1 MNGNRIP
8 LMSFSHRDESKCVIS
23 NISYDVLDIN
33 FRTCLL
39 LVEIICARVKYL
51 KDSREVGRAL
61 HCHVLCSKSLFAPSL
76 HTCTFHTLAFSVIS

>member
-23 NISYDVLDIN
+23 NISYDVLYIN

-39 LVEIICARVKYL
+39 LVEIICA
-51 KDSREVGRAL
+51 DSFANTM
-61 HCHVLCSKSLFAPSL
+61 VLPGLS
-76 HTCTFHTLAFSVIS
+76 I